1 MNTLKNFT
9 TRYTESSNDF
19 IKKSIVFIL
28 LLILARFVEIVWVNN
43 FNLGSA
49 GIGYQ
54 LYGLLYDILFALQ
67 LSGYFF
73 LPYLALSF
81 VNRNF
86 ANSFYI
92 VLTSL
97 LFIVYLSLIA
107 YFKYTAIL
115 LGSDFF
121 AYNSHDLIHIVQ
133 AGNIPVF
140 WFSVCFI
147 LLFAFMIFIYRQFS
161 KVTLNK
167 TFQSVCFILI
177 LLSLFFTGVKL
188 DASHFHNEYDS
199 FLSENKLNFFLTSD
213 LNYYENKIRVE
224 NTKNKILESAAN
236 DTSITEHTILNQ
248 AYSFYHKEDTPDV
261 LGNFLNV
268 QAEVKPNIVFIIV
281 ESLGTAYSGPA
292 NYLGSFTPFLDSL
305 GAKSLYFKDFISSAG
320 RTFEVLPTML
330 GSLPYGETGFSD
342 LKNPPNH
349 LSLPRL
355 LQKNGYATSFFYGGE
370 TKFDNMDVFLKRQK
384 IDHIVDGSLFDKG
397 LAKMPSDNNGFSW
410 GYGDQELF
418 TEYLSYSSK
427 RKPTTPDF
435 DVLLTL
441 SMHSPFLLNNQ
452 SFFENKVEE
461 RMTELKL
468 TKEQRDFVRNFKDKF
483 STIMYF
489 DASIRHLFQELSK
502 RPSFKNTIFVIT
514 GDHRMPEIPISTQ
527 VDRFHVPL
535 IIYSPLLK
543 RTKTIESVSSQFDI
557 TPTFVSLLRNSYHL
571 KFPAYSH
578 WIGFELDT
586 AATFRSRHAYPIM
599 RNKNEMV
606 DFLVGT
612 SFLSMNKAYKINKAF
627 EMIPDNNPATAKEL
641 INRLY
646 RFEQMNALVCQQN
659 KLLPDSI
666 YLKW

>member
-1 MNTLKNFT
+1 MNKLKQFT
-9 TRYTESSNDF
+9 IRYTESSTDF
-19 IKKSIVFIL
+19 IKKSLVFIL
-28 LLILARFVEIVWVNN
+28 LLILARFVEIVWVSN
-43 FNLGSA
+43 FNLSSD
-49 GIGYQ
+49 GIGFQ
-54 LYGLLYDILFALQ
+54 LYGLLYDILFAFQ
-67 LSGYFF
+67 LTGYFF

-81 VNRNF
+81 LNRKF

-97 LFIVYLSLIA
+97 LIIIYLSLIA
-107 YFKYTAIL
+107 YFKNTAIL

-121 AYNSHDLIHIVQ
+121 AYNTHDLIHIVE

-140 WFSVCFI
+140 WYSVCFI
-147 LLFAFMIFIYRQFS
+147 LLFAFIVVIYRLFS
-161 KVTLNK
+161 KVKLNT
-167 TFQSVCFILI
+167 TFQSVCFFLVF
-177 LLSLFFTGVKL
+177 LSLFFTGVKL

-199 FLSENKLNFFLTSD
+199 FLSENKLNFFITSD
-213 LNYYENKIRVE
+213 LNYYQNKVRVE
-224 NTKNKILESAAN
+224 NTKNQVLESVTN
-236 DTSITEHTILNQ
+236 DSSIVEHKLLDQ
-248 AYSFYHKEDTPDV
+248 EYSFYHKDETPDV

-268 QAEVKPNIVFIIV
+268 NAAVKPNIVFIIV

-305 GAKSLYFKDFISSAG
+305 GTKSLYFKDFISSAG

-355 LQKNGYATSFFYGGE
+355 LKKNGYSTSFFYGGE
-370 TKFDNMDVFLKRQK
+370 TKFDNMDAFLKRQK
-384 IDHIVDGSLFDKG
+384 LDNIVDGPRFDKG
-397 LAKMPSDNNGFSW
+397 LARMPSSNNGFSW
-410 GYGDQELF
+410 GFGDQELF
-418 TEYLSYSSK
+418 TEYLSYSAN
-427 RKPTTPDF
+427 RKTATPEF
-435 DVLLTL
+435 DILLTL
-441 SMHSPFLLNNQ
+441 SMHSPFLINNQ
-452 SFFENKVEE
+452 SFFANKVEE
-461 RMTELKL
+461 RMSELKL
-468 TKEQRDFVRNFKDKF
+468 TKDQRDFVKNYKVQFT
-483 STIMYF
+483 TIMYF
-489 DASIRHLFQELSK
+489 DASIRNLFKELSK

-535 IIYSPLLK
+535 IFYSPLLK
-543 RTKTIESVSSQFDI
+543 RSKTIGAVSSQFDI
-557 TPTFVSLLRNSYHL
+557 TPTFVSMLKNSYHL

-586 AATFRSRHAYPIM
+586 AATFRSRHAYPGM

-606 DFLVGT
+606 DYLIGDN
-612 SFLSMNKAYKINKAF
+612 FLSMNKSYKISKDLDIEPVND
-627 EMIPDNNPATAKEL
+627 PDLTKKL
-641 INRLY
+641 INRLF
-646 RFEQMNALVCQQN
+646 RFEQMNQQACKNN